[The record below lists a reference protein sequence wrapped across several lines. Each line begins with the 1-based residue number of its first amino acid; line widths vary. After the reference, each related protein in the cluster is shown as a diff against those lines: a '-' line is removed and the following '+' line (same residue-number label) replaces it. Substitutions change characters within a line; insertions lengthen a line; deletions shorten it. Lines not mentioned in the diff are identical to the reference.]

1 MGHECTAHIDA
12 EEIECLSVCVG
23 LPSLFSEKTMEQSSA
38 HPQEADME
46 DGALVRVVGALVEN
60 PAVQQHVLR
69 LLDVQVDGVAANCR
83 EMEVKRTKHGS
94 MQVKR
99 ESIRD
104 RDGMTLTSPAA
115 AQSAG
120 GAVRGRQTGLRR
132 PPRFPW
138 P

>member
-120 GAVRGRQTGLRR
+120 GAGRGRPTGLRR
-132 PPRFPW
+132 PPPFPW